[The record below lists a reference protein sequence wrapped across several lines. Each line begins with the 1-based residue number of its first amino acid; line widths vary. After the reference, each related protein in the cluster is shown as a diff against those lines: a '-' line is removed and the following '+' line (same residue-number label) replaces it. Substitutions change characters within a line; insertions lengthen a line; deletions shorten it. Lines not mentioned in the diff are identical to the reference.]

1 MGSMQKTAL
10 IIPCYNEGRRLRGQE
25 FLASTARD
33 KDLHFIFVD
42 DGSTDDTQEKLI
54 RICQENPGQCRW
66 IALGENSGKAEAVR
80 QGFLDAL
87 RSDFPNIGYWDADLA
102 TPLSAIPTFCEILDR
117 PGVSMVIG
125 SRVRLLGR
133 KVERR
138 ALRHYLGRVFATT
151 ASLVLG
157 LPVYDT
163 QCGAKIFK
171 RREELEAVFRKP
183 FSVKWT
189 FDVEILARFLM
200 MERFAGTGSL
210 KSSCVEYPLE
220 EWSDIPGSKI
230 KPADFLVA
238 MVDLLKILL
247 FLRAPGAERRFLDLS
262 TGPAL
267 ARRTP

>member
-1 MGSMQKTAL
+1 MGSMQKTAI

-25 FLASTARD
+25 FVEWTARN
-33 KDLHFIFVD
+33 KDLHFIFVN
-42 DGSTDDTQEKLI
+42 DGSTDETQEKLI
-54 RICQENPGQCRW
+54 GICRDNPAQCHW
-66 IALGENSGKAEAVR
+66 IALEENSGKAEAVR
-80 QGFLDAL
+80 RGVLEAL
-87 RSDFPNIGYWDADLA
+87 QSDFPNIGYWDADLA
-102 TPLSAIPTFCEILDR
+102 TPLTAIPTFCEILDK
-117 PGVSMVIG
+117 PGVLMVIG

-138 ALRHYLGRVFATT
+138 ALRHYLGRIFATT

-171 RREELEAVFRKP
+171 RRQELEMVFRKP
-183 FSVKWT
+183 FSVEWT

-200 MERFAGTGSL
+200 IERFSGTGSL
-210 KSSCVEYPLE
+210 RSSCVEHPLD

-230 KPADFLVA
+230 KPTDFFVG
-238 MVDLLKILL
+238 MVDLLKILF
-247 FLRAPGAERRFLDLS
+247 FLRAPGAERRYLNLS
-262 TGPAL
+262 TGLAL